1 MAKHHF
7 ISLPYF
13 HIFTH
18 TFHKVI
24 SITYYTYI
32 FIIMGMIWHKS
43 CLNICCTRW
52 TLFLSLHSILFFHLL
67 LVIMKPLILVYCYYD
82 GSHNVLD
89 TMKVFTYVDLIII
102 RKTYDFYHV
111 NTLINL
117 SNVYRWRS
125 VTFIAGPFFL
135 LHTCYNGPTFI
146 LTHYGGNV

>member
-89 TMKVFTYVDLIII
+89 TMEIFTYVDLIII
-102 RKTYDFYHV
+102 KKTYDFYHV